1 MRNDPALLSDDR
13 TYESNVIEKDEFI
26 KTVVTTMEDLLEAL
40 EDHCG
45 PWSGTAAL
53 ISTSNY
59 FAEPSFTKDGIN
71 IIDSIRYKD
80 PVRDFVRRQLVYMG
94 KRIDRG
100 AGDGTTSSMFLMASM
115 IRDLSDA
122 DVRKKLAKYTAFEI
136 AKAWNDLVEMIEQ
149 QYKSYVTFAKNMKDK
164 KLIKY
169 VAGSQAYTSS
179 HGDVEL
185 AKCIE
190 ELFANT
196 PRETWDNLTAQ
207 RAMFESDKKY
217 DVTVNSA
224 QYTLDTVVMFPKA
237 GNEELGTVLRLDDV
251 DCLIWYHV
259 TIGDTY
265 QKPIFKLFEERAES
279 GKPLVVMCCND
290 IDVATQSY
298 LIDLF
303 EKHPEHKGC
312 ITFITV
318 PFSDPM
324 VNDLTALDR
333 LLSTAGKIWSIGQ
346 KMGDEEHLYDI
357 VKLTIECK
365 GDKCRIL
372 KGIFDKKTFGINP
385 FYKNKEY
392 KEFNEYLNKIQTVI
406 DNEKSDISRRNNKH
420 IEAFTRVLY
429 KLISTKDV
437 VFTIGGSA
445 YDNAAGRDI
454 VMDALLAT
462 KCSLTQGFV
471 AGRFVTLKYTLQQ
484 LDAYAITE
492 ETAEF
497 LLIRLFI
504 KTLLSCIEELDD
516 AIGIPKIL
524 KSKGYENSPADIIR
538 LKQLSYV
545 PPKSLEDALKTK
557 QDYCIIQPAMTDIT
571 FLKRFGELGLKFL
584 TANSVIPV
592 GVQWDNNK
600 ESL

>member
-1 MRNDPALLSDDR
+1 MKHDSSLLTNERS
-13 TYESNVIEKDEFI
+13 YECNVVEHDEFN
-26 KTVVTTMEDLLEAL
+26 KTIVSTLADLLEVLA
-40 EDHCG
+40 DHCG
-45 PWSGTAAL
+45 PYKGTAIL
-53 ISTSNY
+53 MDPNNNPL
-59 FAEPSFTKDGIN
+59 AEPVFTKDGIN

-80 PVRDFVRRQLVYMG
+80 PVRDFVRKQLAYMG

-100 AGDGTTSSMFLMASM
+100 AGDGTTSSMFLMANTIEYLLLHKKELSKYTTFD
-115 IRDLSDA
+115 ISDA
-122 DVRKKLAKYTAFEI
+122 WNELVKL
-136 AKAWNDLVEMIEQ
+136 IED
-149 QYKSYVTFAKNMKDK
+149 QYKSYIDYAKNMKDR
-164 KLIKY
+164 KLIRY
-169 VAGSQAYTSS
+169 VAESQAYTSS
-179 HGDVEL
+179 HGDIEL
-185 AKCIE
+185 AKCIGD
-190 ELFANT
+190 LFANT
-196 PRETWDNLTAQ
+196 PREVWNNLVAQ

-217 DVTVNSA
+217 NVTINTA
-224 QYTLDTVVMFPKA
+224 EYTLDNVMMFPKA
-237 GNEELGTVLRLDDV
+237 GNEDLGTVLHLDDV

-279 GKPLVVMCCND
+279 GEPLVVMCCND

-333 LLSTAGKIWSIGQ
+333 LLITAGKTRSIDQ
-346 KMGDEEHLYDI
+346 KMGEEEHPYDI

-365 GDKCRIL
+365 SDKCRIL
-372 KGIFDKKTFGINP
+372 KGIFNKKTLGINP
-385 FYKNKEY
+385 FYKKKEY

-406 DNEKSDISRRNNKH
+406 DNEKSDISRRNTKH

-471 AGRFVTLKYTLQQ
+471 AGRCVTLKHTLEQ
-484 LDAYAITE
+484 LIPFVSIE
-492 ETAEF
+492 NVSGTASSRKYI
-497 LLIRLFI
+497 LVKLFI
-504 KTLLSCIEELDD
+504 DALLNSISELNNEMDIPEEIRNTD
-516 AIGIPKIL
+516 
-524 KSKGYENSPADIIR
+524 SPADIIR
-538 LKQLSYV
+538 LNDPSYET
-545 PPKSLEDALKTK
+545 PKTLDTALQKK
-557 QDYCIIQPAMTDIT
+557 KDYCIIQPAMTDIT

-584 TANSVIPV
+584 TATSVIPV
-592 GVQWDNNK
+592 GSQWQ
-600 ESL
+600 